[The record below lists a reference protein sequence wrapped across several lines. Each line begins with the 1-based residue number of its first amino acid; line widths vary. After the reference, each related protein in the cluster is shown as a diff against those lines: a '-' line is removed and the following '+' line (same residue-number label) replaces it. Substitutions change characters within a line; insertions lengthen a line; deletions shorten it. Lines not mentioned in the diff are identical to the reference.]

1 MLKLGLETE
10 SLHLWLQHK
19 RMDIFGFIEKAHELG
34 LDGVQINVIK
44 DYGLD
49 EKWGALESASDEHL
63 NKIKE
68 LLRKY
73 GMYIE
78 LDMRNLDYDR
88 LVEVLEVANIHQE
101 WFKFPSTYRVEIYDD
116 ALSDLVISLVFAIDY
131 VKEKES
137 GAANSASS

>member
-88 LVEVLEVANIHQE
+88 LVE
-101 WFKFPSTYRVEIYDD
+101 
-116 ALSDLVISLVFAIDY
+116 AIR
-131 VKEKES
+131 
-137 GAANSASS
+137 